1 MNNLEAYK
9 RKLKLINFEIF
20 LLHRRVKKNCVT
32 NLTEFSMNE
41 TPMAHILQKLTWRCC
56 HLCFW

>member
-20 LLHRRVKKNCVT
+20 LLHRRVKKNCV
-32 NLTEFSMNE
+32 
-41 TPMAHILQKLTWRCC
+41 
-56 HLCFW
+56 